1 MFIQWEQVVLVL
13 QQDNTFT
20 CSIESDFM
28 ILLVVLGQARIC
40 LFSIQPSK
48 TLGGV
53 ENMAYFFVDDLL
65 LHASVLYCGQQAFAI
80 HEFASRHLQVE
91 AIIRSGNAVV
101 GCSPIGHHNPVEAP
115 LLADN
120 INIEEAVLGCMR
132 AVDQVVRI
140 HDGAN
145 VCLLHRGLECWQVD
159 LA

>member
-1 MFIQWEQVVLVL
+1 MLVL
-13 QQDNTFT
+13 QQDDTFT
-20 CSIESDFM
+20 CRIESDFM

-91 AIIRSGNAVV
+91 AIIRCGNAVV
-101 GCSPIGHHNPVEAP
+101 SCSPIGHHNTVEAP
-115 LLADN
+115 LFAEN
-120 INIEEAVLGCMR
+120 VGIEVAVLRRMG
-132 AVDQVVRI
+132 AVDEVVRI
-140 HDGAN
+140 HDRAH
-145 VCLLHRGLECWQVD
+145 VRLLYRGLECWQVD